1 MLDTLK
7 ETINN
12 SEPFGIPNITNN
24 LINNVEVDQPNLE
37 MSMGS
42 SDGGEL
48 NYALNYRIFF
58 SHAFALV
65 VKFGFSEKATKFEK
79 IFVVLLTRLSCSVRV
94 RADLSKSRQIFFK
107 TNVAK
112 LY

>member
-1 MLDTLK
+1 MLDTLR

-12 SEPFGIPNITNN
+12 SEPSGIPNITNN
-24 LINNVEVDQPNLE
+24 LINNVEVVQPTLE

-65 VKFGFSEKATKFEK
+65 VKFGFLRRPQNLKKS
-79 IFVVLLTRLSCSVRV
+79 LLY
-94 RADLSKSRQIFFK
+94 F
-107 TNVAK
+107 
-112 LY
+112 

>member
-1 MLDTLK
+1 MLDTLR

-24 LINNVEVDQPNLE
+24 LINNVEVVQPTLE

-58 SHAFALV
+58 SHAFALL

-79 IFVVLLTRLSCSVRV
+79 IFVVLLTRESCSVS
-94 RADLSKSRQIFFK
+94 ATAYLSKS
-107 TNVAK
+107 
-112 LY
+112 

>member
-1 MLDTLK
+1 MLDTLR

-12 SEPFGIPNITNN
+12 LEPSEIPNITNN
-24 LINNVEVDQPNLE
+24 LINNVEVVQPTLE
-37 MSMGS
+37 MLIGS

-79 IFVVLLTRLSCSVRV
+79 IFVVLLTRASCSVS
-94 RADLSKSRQIFFK
+94 ATAYLSKS
-107 TNVAK
+107 
-112 LY
+112 